1 MRIKRIEGAVLYSGC
16 PIDFGTLSTDEGTF
30 MDLFAQAC
38 LKGCSEDQEY
48 EIADLIENM
57 IVFTKPEVV
66 LGHMRVAYL
75 YEVGDSAV
83 DIDETI
89 PKPEEVNCYAARRLA
104 KSIRSKCRSRKIWMP
119 FSKALSEGLWLT
131 INSMKS
137 LGSAFW
143 FMELTERA
151 GNVQVGRTS

>member
-1 MRIKRIEGAVLYSGC
+1 MNYIHGFVC
-16 PIDFGTLSTDEGTF
+16 T
-30 MDLFAQAC
+30 AC

-83 DIDETI
+83 DIDETSL
-89 PKPEEVNCYAARRLA
+89 KPEEVNCYAARRLA
-104 KSIRSKCRSRKIWMP
+104 KLDPIEVPQQKNLDAFFEGVIGGSLADYQFDEKLRMGILVYGINGKSR
-119 FSKALSEGLWLT
+119 
-131 INSMKS
+131 
-137 LGSAFW
+137 
-143 FMELTERA
+143 
-151 GNVQVGRTS
+151 